1 MQIVK
6 KILIILSPAERKRAA
21 LVLLMIL
28 IMAFLDMLGVAS
40 IMPFMAVLANPEVVE
55 TNEILNTAY
64 KFSKTLGVSTIQE
77 FIFSLGIMVFLM
89 LFVTLA
95 FKALTV
101 YAQTRFALMREYSIG
116 KRLVEGY
123 LHKPYSWFL
132 TRNSADL
139 GKNVLSEVN
148 LVVANA
154 LIPIMN
160 VIAQCAVSAALLLLL
175 IIVDPQLALSIALVL
190 GLAYGL
196 VFKITKN
203 ILRRIGKERIEDN
216 EARYIA
222 VNEAFGAAKEV
233 KIGGLERFYIQR
245 FALPAQSYSKNVATA
260 NLIGQLP
267 RFALELIVFGG
278 MLLVILYLMDQN
290 SSFSSALPVISLY
303 ALAGY
308 RLMPSLQGIYTSIS
322 QLRFAVAALDTLLVE
337 LIGIRPEDYNSD
349 KNSDKKALPLM
360 QDITLNNVTY
370 YYPNTGDPAV
380 KNVNLIIPAKSIV
393 GFVGST
399 GGGKTTIVDLI
410 LGLLEPQEGT
420 LEIDGQVVN
429 ERNRKAWQS
438 SIGYVPQHIYLADDS
453 ITANI
458 AFGIAPKDIDQGA
471 VERVAKIA
479 DLHDFVTKKL
489 PNQYKTK
496 VGERGVRLSGG
507 QRQRIGIARALYL
520 NPQIL
525 VLDEATSALDNLT
538 ERGVMDAVY
547 NLGQEITVI
556 LIAHRLSTVQ
566 GCDTIFVLDDGE
578 VTGCGSFDELLKS
591 NEGFKAMNKA

>member
-1 MQIVK
+1 MKIVK

-55 TNEILNTAY
+55 TNEILNAAY
-64 KFSKTLGVSTIQE
+64 KFSKTLGVSTVQE
-77 FIFSLGIMVFLM
+77 FIFSLGILVFLM

-101 YAQTRFALMREYSIG
+101 YAQARFALMREYSIG

-123 LHKPYSWFL
+123 IHKPYSWFL

-160 VIAQCAVSAALLLLL
+160 IIAQCAVSAALLLLL

-203 ILRRIGKERIEDN
+203 ILSRIGKERLEDN
-216 EARYIA
+216 EARYLA

-245 FALPAQSYSKNVATA
+245 FASPAHSYSKNVATA
-260 NLIGQLP
+260 NIIGQLP

-278 MLLVILYLMDQN
+278 MLLVTLYLMDQN

-322 QLRFAVAALDTLLVE
+322 QLRFAVAALDVLLVE
-337 LIGIRPEDYNSD
+337 LIGIRPKDYNSD
-349 KNSDKKALPLM
+349 NKALPLM

-380 KNVNLIIPAKSIV
+380 KNINLIIPAKSIV

-399 GGGKTTIVDLI
+399 GGGKTTTVDLI

-429 ERNRKAWQS
+429 ERNRKGWQS
-438 SIGYVPQHIYLADDS
+438 SIGYVPQHIYLADDT

-489 PNQYKTK
+489 PNKYRTR

-566 GCDTIFVLDDGE
+566 GCDTIFFLDNGE

-591 NEGFKAMNKA
+591 NEGFMAMNKA